1 MRYAEDREKSSEFLR
16 LTLTLMA
23 KQSAALHPMS
33 YALWY
38 EHVAGI
44 NPQLSKILDGRLQEN
59 KPLNEDDVYDLH
71 ARFIVGRDLE
81 VLERLQQKLRTLLE
95 EASSAAQT
103 ALENTGQYSIAL
115 KETRSKLSG
124 ALNLEGVQ
132 AVIEEL
138 LHETSRMQSATQT
151 ASEKLEA
158 RAQEVGLLTQ
168 QLQQAQTEAM
178 LDPLTGLMNRRGFER
193 AVKELFASPE
203 SFAGAAILLADIDH
217 FKKVNDTYGH
227 LLGDKVLRAIA
238 QTVQSNIKGR
248 DLAARLGGEEF
259 AVLLPQTTLQG
270 ARTLAE
276 QIRNA
281 VSAGRI
287 RRADGKDA
295 PGAIT
300 VSLGVAIGKKGDSL
314 EQILTRADVAL
325 YAAKHAGRNR
335 VSIDADAA

>member
-16 LTLTLMA
+16 LTLSLMA
-23 KQSAALHPMS
+23 RQSAALHPMS

-44 NPQLSKILDGRLQEN
+44 NPQLSKLLETRLQEN
-59 KPLNEDDVYDLH
+59 QPLSEDDVYDLH
-71 ARFIVGRDLE
+71 ARYIVGRDLE
-81 VLERLQQKLRTLLE
+81 VLEKLQQKLRTLLE
-95 EASSAAQT
+95 EAATAAQT
-103 ALENTGQYSIAL
+103 ALENTGQYSMAL
-115 KETRSKLSG
+115 KETRSRLSG
-124 ALNLEGVQ
+124 SLNLEGVQ

-138 LHETSRMQSATQT
+138 LHETTRMQSATQT

-193 AVKELFASPE
+193 AVKELFAS
-203 SFAGAAILLADIDH
+203 ADITGAALLLADIDH
-217 FKKVNDTYGH
+217 FKQVNDTYGH

-238 QTVQSNIKGR
+238 QTLQSNIKGR

-287 RRADGKDA
+287 RRADGKDS
-295 PGAIT
+295 PGAVT
-300 VSLGVAIGKKGDSL
+300 VSLGVAIGRKGDTL
-314 EQILTRADVAL
+314 EQLLARADVAL
-325 YAAKHAGRNR
+325 YAAKHGGRNR
-335 VSIDADAA
+335 VSVDANAA

>member
-1 MRYAEDREKSSEFLR
+1 MRYAENREKSAEFLR
-16 LTLTLMA
+16 LTLSLMA
-23 KQSAALHPMS
+23 RQDAALNPTS

-38 EHVAGI
+38 EHVAGV
-44 NPQLSKILDGRLQEN
+44 NPPLSKILEERLQA
-59 KPLNEDDVYDLH
+59 KQVLSEDDVYDLH
-71 ARFIVGRDLE
+71 ARYIVGRDLE

-95 EASSAAQT
+95 EAATAAAA
-103 ALENTGQYSIAL
+103 ALENTGQYSVAL
-115 KETRSKLSG
+115 KETRSRLSG

-138 LHETSRMQSATQT
+138 LHETTRMQSATQT
-151 ASEKLEA
+151 VSEKLEA

-193 AVKELFASPE
+193 AVKELFASADCF
-203 SFAGAAILLADIDH
+203 SGAALLLADIDH

-238 QTVQSNIKGR
+238 QALQANIKGR

-281 VSAGRI
+281 VAAGRI
-287 RRADGKDA
+287 RRTDGKET
-295 PGAIT
+295 PGSVT
-300 VSLGVAIGKKGDSL
+300 VSLGVAIGKQGDSL
-314 EQILTRADVAL
+314 EAMLARADAAM
-325 YAAKHAGRNR
+325 YAAKHGGRNR
-335 VSIDADAA
+335 VSVDANAA